1 MKLRKLTAVLLLLA
15 ALVQLA
21 GCAGGGA
28 SVQPS
33 TASEPLPDEP
43 TSAPVSE
50 EPASAPVSEDSVLP
64 PAQEATFSQA
74 SADFAAELLHHSFQT
89 NENTTLSP
97 YSVLTALAMAA
108 GGANGETLR
117 EMEAV
122 FGLPI
127 DRLNSAL
134 KDCRA
139 LPGEELLTANSLWIR
154 DDIDVLP
161 EFLES
166 NESFY
171 GAEVYRAP
179 FDGTTVKTINNWIAE
194 HTKDRLKDVIDSLD
208 PTAALCL
215 VNALTFDD
223 KWQDEFE
230 ENNIREGEFH
240 AASGKTQTVDMM
252 HGGAECYL
260 ASEGA
265 VGFVKHY
272 DSRHYDFIALLPNEN
287 VGIEDY
293 VNQLDGSTIL
303 ELLEN
308 QSKEPVAISMPRF
321 KTEYKTEL
329 SAALRSM
336 GMPLAFDRYAADF
349 TRMADLKPD
358 ERLYIGSVIHQT
370 YLSVDG
376 AGTEAAAATVV
387 EIYFEATAI
396 DPQPEPKRV
405 ILDRPFVWLIWDTRA
420 ETPVFI
426 GVVNSVAK

>member
-1 MKLRKLTAVLLLLA
+1 MIMKLHKLTAVLLLLA

-33 TASEPLPDEP
+33 TASEQLPDEP
-43 TSAPVSE
+43 TSSPVSE
-50 EPASAPVSEDSVLP
+50 EPVLP
-64 PAQEATFSQA
+64 PAQEATFTQA
-74 SADFAAELLHHSFQT
+74 SPDFAAELLHHSFQT

-97 YSVLTALAMAA
+97 YSVLTALAMAV

-117 EMEAV
+117 EMETV

-171 GAEVYRAP
+171 GAEIYRAP

-194 HTKDRLKDVIDSLD
+194 HTEDRLKEVIDSLD
-208 PTAALCL
+208 PTAVLCL

-230 ENNIREGEFH
+230 ENNIREKEVIRRPIANRVHGNLTPAGFS
-240 AASGKTQTVDMM
+240 ASS
-252 HGGAECYL
+252 AEKYHCPCCVSWPY
-260 ASEGA
+260 
-265 VGFVKHY
+265 
-272 DSRHYDFIALLPNEN
+272 P
-287 VGIEDY
+287 
-293 VNQLDGSTIL
+293 
-303 ELLEN
+303 
-308 QSKEPVAISMPRF
+308 
-321 KTEYKTEL
+321 
-329 SAALRSM
+329 
-336 GMPLAFDRYAADF
+336 
-349 TRMADLKPD
+349 
-358 ERLYIGSVIHQT
+358 
-370 YLSVDG
+370 
-376 AGTEAAAATVV
+376 
-387 EIYFEATAI
+387 
-396 DPQPEPKRV
+396 
-405 ILDRPFVWLIWDTRA
+405 
-420 ETPVFI
+420 
-426 GVVNSVAK
+426 

>member
-1 MKLRKLTAVLLLLA
+1 MIMKLRKLTAVLLLLA

-28 SVQPS
+28 SVQPL
-33 TASEPLPDEP
+33 TAPGPLPDEP
-43 TSAPVSE
+43 TSAPAPTST
-50 EPASAPVSEDSVLP
+50 PAPEGN
-64 PAQEATFSQA
+64 FSQA
-74 SADFAAELLHHSFQT
+74 SADFGAALLQHSHQAG
-89 NENTTLSP
+89 ENTTLSP
-97 YSVLTALAMAA
+97 YSVLTALAMTA

-127 DRLNSAL
+127 DQLNSAL

-139 LPGEELLTANSLWIR
+139 LPGEELTTANSLWIR

-161 EFLES
+161 AFLQT
-166 NESFY
+166 NESIY
-171 GAEVYRAP
+171 GAEVYQAP
-179 FDGTTVKTINNWIAE
+179 FDGATVKTINNWIAE

-208 PTAALCL
+208 PEVALCL

-223 KWQDEFE
+223 TWMDEFE
-230 ENNIREGEFH
+230 EERIQEGDFH
-240 AASGKTQTVDMM
+240 AAGGKTQTVDMM
-252 HGGAECYL
+252 HGSAEAYL
-260 ASEGA
+260 AADNA

-293 VNQLDGSTIL
+293 VNQLDGSAIL

-308 QSKEPVAISMPRF
+308 QSKEEVVISMPRF

-329 SAALRSM
+329 SEALKSM
-336 GMPLAFDRYAADF
+336 GMPLAFDRYTADF
-349 TRMADLKPD
+349 TRMAELKPD
-358 ERLYIGSVIHQT
+358 ERLYIGKVIHQT

-387 EIYFEATAI
+387 EMIFESAAV
-396 DPQPEPKRV
+396 DPQPEPKYV
-405 ILDRPFVWLIWDTRA
+405 VLDRPFVWLIWDTRA
-420 ETPVFI
+420 ETPIFI